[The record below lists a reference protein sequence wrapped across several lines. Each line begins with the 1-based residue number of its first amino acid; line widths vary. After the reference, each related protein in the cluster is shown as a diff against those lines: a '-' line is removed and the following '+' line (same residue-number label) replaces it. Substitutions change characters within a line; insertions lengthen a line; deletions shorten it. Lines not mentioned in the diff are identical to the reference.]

1 MSNEEHPHST
11 PSGVIT
17 RKLAAIFSADV
28 KGYSRLMGE
37 DEVATIRT
45 LTAYRQTMIAHIQQ
59 HRGRVVDSPG
69 DNLLAEF
76 ASVVDAAQCA
86 VAVQQELKTRN
97 ADLPPTRK
105 MEFRIG
111 LNLGDVVVEGKEIYG
126 DGVNIAARL
135 QSLAEGGGICI
146 SGTVYDQIE
155 NKLALGYEYLGEQTV
170 KNITKPIRVYRVQ
183 LEPGA
188 ISSSLGVALAF
199 PDKPS
204 IAVLPFVNMS
214 GDPEQ
219 GYFSDGITED
229 LITDLSKLSGLFV
242 IARNSVFLYKG
253 KAVKPEQVSH
263 ELGVQYILEG
273 SVRKAGARVRI
284 TAQLVYAS
292 TGYHLWA
299 ERYDRD
305 LQDIFAVQDEVTHKI
320 VAALQVKLAE
330 GEQDR
335 LGQAPTDNL
344 EAYDYY
350 LRGRELQA
358 HMTPET
364 NAQARQ
370 LFEQAIAL
378 DARFAVAYA
387 SMGWTYFEQWALG
400 WSTAPQTL
408 EQAFI
413 LAQQTISLDDS
424 LSDGHRLLGA
434 VYLWKKQYEQA
445 IAAAE
450 RAIALD
456 PNGADS
462 YAALGDILNWAGRP
476 EESVHLIEQAMRLNP
491 QYPTW
496 YLWNLGHA
504 YYLTG
509 RYEEAIATLK
519 RTVIRNP
526 DFMPAHAYLSTIYA
540 ELDREQDAEAEGEEF
555 VRLSPQL
562 SPEALR
568 QRLPYKDPAVLE
580 RVLSAARKAGLR

>member
-1 MSNEEHPHST
+1 LHLWH
-11 PSGVIT
+11 GV
-17 RKLAAIFSADV
+17 R
-28 KGYSRLMGE
+28 
-37 DEVATIRT
+37 
-45 LTAYRQTMIAHIQQ
+45 
-59 HRGRVVDSPG
+59 
-69 DNLLAEF
+69 
-76 ASVVDAAQCA
+76 
-86 VAVQQELKTRN
+86 
-97 ADLPPTRK
+97 
-105 MEFRIG
+105 
-111 LNLGDVVVEGKEIYG
+111 
-126 DGVNIAARL
+126 
-135 QSLAEGGGICI
+135 
-146 SGTVYDQIE
+146 QIE
-155 NKLALGYEYLGEQTV
+155 NKLDLGYEYLGEQTV
-170 KNITKPIRVYRVQ
+170 KNITKPIRVYRVR
-183 LEPGA
+183 LE
-188 ISSSLGVALAF
+188 SSIRLPVLRQASPEQSRRAQHERLLDPVTPSASSGLALSMSKGDPHALVLPF

-219 GYFSDGITED
+219 EYFSDGITED

-253 KAVKPEQVSH
+253 KAVKPEHVSR

-273 SVRKAGARVRI
+273 SVRKAGVRVRI
-284 TAQLVYAS
+284 TAQLVDAA

-305 LQDIFAVQDEVTHKI
+305 LQDIFAVQDEVTRRI
-320 VAALQVKLAE
+320 VAALQVKLSE

-350 LRGRELQA
+350 LRGRELQVRL
-358 HMTPET
+358 TRET

-370 LFEQAIAL
+370 MLEQAIGL
-378 DARFAVAYA
+378 DPQFAAAYVCL
-387 SMGWTYFEQWALG
+387 GWTYFDEWTLG
-400 WSTAPQTL
+400 WSMAPQTL
-408 EQAFI
+408 EQAYL
-413 LAQQTISLDDS
+413 LAQRAISLDDS
-424 LSDGHRLLGA
+424 LPDGHRLRGA
-434 VYLWKKQYEQA
+434 VSMWRKQYEQA

-450 RAIALD
+450 RALVLD
-456 PNGADS
+456 PNGADTH
-462 YAALGDILNWAGRP
+462 AALGDILNWVGQP
-476 EESVHLIEQAMRLNP
+476 EEAIPLIEHAMRLNP

-526 DFMPAHAYLSTIYA
+526 DFMPAHAYLSTIYV
-540 ELDREQDAEAEGEEF
+540 ELGREEEAEAEGDEF
-555 VRLSPQL
+555 ARLSPQL
-562 SPEALR
+562 SSEELR